1 VPLEGDD
8 ATIRALSL
16 WAPTSYAD
24 DSDAL
29 GGVAPWVPFLY
40 FAAGAVVSRLW
51 AAGRERA
58 IGVGDGAL
66 LYTSGTFA
74 ATNGGRSGQIG
85 SPQKRR
91 SHNHQTPYKPVCLS
105 SHSLFGD

>member
-1 VPLEGDD
+1 M
-8 ATIRALSL
+8 
-16 WAPTSYAD
+16 PTRRQDAD

-40 FAAGAVVSRLW
+40 FAAGGVVSRLW

-58 IGVGDGAL
+58 IGVGDGAPL
-66 LYTSGTFA
+66 QTSGSFA